1 MKEHRI
7 SLRVTW
13 EQYVYSMLTTWE
25 HLKPEGK
32 RIAMKGML
40 AMAQKLDE
48 YEAGRGEEHGRD

>member
-1 MKEHRI
+1 MSDKEHRI

-25 HLKPEGK
+25 HLDSTGK
-32 RIAMKGML
+32 QLAMKGML

-48 YEAGRGEEHGRD
+48 YEAGRGEE